1 MTERF
6 AFKMRLHPGQVDE
19 YRRRH
24 DALWPELAALLREAG
39 ISNYSIHLDAE
50 THNLFGYLERSGD
63 HRMGDLPN
71 HPVMK
76 RWWAFMGDIM
86 ETNPDGSPVA
96 IPLTEMFYLP

>member
-1 MTERF
+1 MSERF
-6 AFKMRLHPGQVDE
+6 AFTMRLHPGKADE

-39 ISNYSIHLDAE
+39 IANYSIHLDPA
-50 THNLFGYLERSGD
+50 TNILFGYLERRAD
-63 HRMGDLPN
+63 HGMAALPH

-96 IPLTEMFYLP
+96 VPMTEMFHLP